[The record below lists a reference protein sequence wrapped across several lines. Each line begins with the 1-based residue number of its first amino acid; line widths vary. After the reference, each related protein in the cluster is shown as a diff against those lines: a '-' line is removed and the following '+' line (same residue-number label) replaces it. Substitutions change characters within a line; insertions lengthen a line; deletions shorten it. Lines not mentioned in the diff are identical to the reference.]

1 MIRILLDST
10 ADFSLEELKARNI
23 TMVPLSVNFG
33 DESLQDIVELEINE
47 FYDRLINGGVH
58 PKTSLPS
65 PAAFLEKFEEAQQ
78 AGDEL
83 ICILLSGGL
92 SGTVQSAINA
102 KEMLDYEGIHIIDSK
117 TAAAAIRIMVEHTE
131 KRIAEGASA
140 KEIVEELEEL
150 KGRTQIFA
158 AVDTLEYL
166 YKGGRLSKAAVTIGS
181 MASLKP
187 IITLNREGVLEVPG
201 KCLGRTKALNFLLDA
216 LKKHPQD
223 KNHKL
228 YTIYTLGTENVV
240 KLQELLTKA
249 GHDFAGPTQIGSTIG
264 THVGP
269 GTFGIIYVEEKK

>member
-10 ADFSLEELKARNI
+10 ADFSLEELKARKI
-23 TMVPLSVNFG
+23 TMVPLNVSFG
-33 DESLQDIVELEINE
+33 EESLQDIVELEINE
-47 FYDRLINGGVH
+47 FYQRLINGGVH

-102 KEMLDYEGIHIIDSK
+102 REMLGYEGIHIIDSK
-117 TAAAAIRIMVEHTE
+117 TTAAAIRILVEHAE
-131 KRIAEGASA
+131 KRIGEGVSA

-150 KGRTQIFA
+150 KGRTRIFA

-166 YKGGRLSKAAVTIGS
+166 YKGGRLSKTAATIGS

-187 IITLNREGVLEVPG
+187 VITLNQQGVLEVPG
-201 KCLGRTKALNFLLDA
+201 KCLGRTKAMNFLMDA

-223 KNHKL
+223 KKYPL
-228 YTIYTLGTENVV
+228 YTVYTVCAENVE
-240 KLQELLTKA
+240 KLQEQLTKA
-249 GHDFAGPTQIGSTIG
+249 AYDYTGPIQVGPTIG

-269 GTFGIIYVEEKK
+269 GLFGVIYIEEKK